1 MNIVRTSKIELTYQI
16 IFDEINQYIKNKDS
30 FSLIEKAYLYAEKLH
45 ANQKR
50 KSGEPYFTHLKCVAY
65 ELACLRCGPKT
76 IAAGFLHDVCEDCGI
91 TNEELAKEFDQEIA
105 DLVDAV
111 TKIGNLE
118 FKDEKE
124 YQAANHRKI
133 FIAMAKDIRV
143 ILIKLVDRLHNMRTL
158 KYMTESKQKKI
169 SQETLEVYAPIAH
182 KLGINE
188 IKNELEDLCFYYLD
202 NDSYYSIA
210 RQLEAKKNERD
221 GQVNDMIL
229 EISDTL
235 SKHDIPFRAFGRSK
249 HIYSIHKKMITKNK
263 RFNEILDL
271 LAIRIITRSELNCYE
286 ILGYIHAT
294 YKPIPGRLKD
304 YIAVPKMNMYQSLH
318 TTVIGNDGHI
328 FEIQI
333 RTEEMDLI
341 ADRGIAA
348 HWRYKENS
356 KYDSKTEQKE
366 IEEKL
371 SWFKDL
377 INVTNEVENS
387 QTPQDYMNYLTKDVF
402 EANVY
407 VMTPK
412 GRVIDLPN
420 GATPIDFAY
429 RIHTEVGHTTV
440 GALVNDS
447 LVPINTILKTGD
459 VVELKTNKNSGP
471 SEDWLKF
478 VKTNHA
484 KNKIRSYISKKELEN
499 KQEYVKTGENMLK
512 EELRKRGFEPSEYMD
527 QKKLEHLA
535 SSIQLNSYIDLMY
548 AIAVKSLSLQSVIT
562 KITNVKKQLFDIDN
576 FSNMINQRNKN
587 RKINSDTGVYVT
599 GIDSMKTQLSV
610 CCNPVYGD
618 NIIGYVSKGQG
629 VKVHRCDCPNIKN
642 EKTRLIEVLWEEEIN
657 HSIKYQSSIE
667 ILSKNRNLL
676 LSDIITTFGQYK
688 ANILSINST
697 VHHATLTAK
706 TKAIIQVDNL
716 DHLRNIITNI
726 KKIEDVISV
735 ERVIK

>member
-1 MNIVRTSKIELTYQI
+1 MSHNEIELTHQI
-16 IFDEINQYIKNKDS
+16 IFDEIKMYIKNEDS
-30 FSLIEKAYLYAEKLH
+30 LALINKAYLYAEKLH
-45 ANQKR
+45 QDQKR

-91 TNEELAKEFDQEIA
+91 SNDELAKEFDQEIA
-105 DLVDAV
+105 DLVNSV

-158 KYMTESKQKKI
+158 KYMREDKQKRI
-169 SQETLEVYAPIAH
+169 AQETMDVYSPIAH
-182 KLGINE
+182 RLGISE
-188 IKNELEDLCFYYLD
+188 IKNELEDLSFHYIN
-202 NDSYYSIA
+202 NDEYYSIA

-221 GQVNDMIL
+221 SQVNEMIT
-229 EISDTL
+229 EISETL
-235 SKHDIPFRAFGRSK
+235 SSHNIPFRAFGRSK
-249 HIYSIHKKMITKNK
+249 HIYSIFKKMSTKNK

-271 LAIRIITRSELNCYE
+271 LAIRIITKTELNCYE

-318 TTVIGNDGHI
+318 TTVVGNDGHI

-341 ADRGIAA
+341 ADRGVAA

-356 KYDSKTEQKE
+356 KYDAKTEQKE
-366 IEEKL
+366 IEDKL

-377 INVTNEVENS
+377 INVTNEIDNN
-387 QTPQDYMNYLTKDVF
+387 QTPEEYMNYLTKDVF

-420 GATPIDFAY
+420 GSTPIDFAY

-440 GALVNDS
+440 GALVNDT

-459 VVELKTNKNSGP
+459 VVELKINKNSGP

-478 VKTNHA
+478 IKTAHA
-484 KNKIRSYISKKELEN
+484 KNKIRTYLTKKELEN
-499 KQEYVKTGENMLK
+499 KQEYVKIGETMLK
-512 EELRKRGFEPSEYMD
+512 DELKKRNIDPSEYMD
-527 QKKLEHLA
+527 QKKLEHFA
-535 SSIQLNSYIDLMY
+535 SSIQLNSYVDLMY
-548 AIAVKSLSLQSVIT
+548 AIAVKSLSLQSIIT
-562 KITNVKKQLFDIDN
+562 KLTNVKKQTFDIKN
-576 FSNMINQRNKN
+576 FSDMINQRNKN
-587 RKINSDTGVYVT
+587 RKVPSLTGVYIQ

-610 CCNPVYGD
+610 CCNPVHGD
-618 NIIGYVSKGQG
+618 EIIGYVSKGQG
-629 VKVHRCDCPNIKN
+629 VKIHRKDCPNIKK
-642 EKTRLIEVLWEEEIN
+642 ERSRLLDVYWDD
-657 HSIKYQSSIE
+657 SSTIKFQSYIE
-667 ILSKNRNLL
+667 IYSKNRNLI

-688 ANILSINST
+688 ANILSINSI
-697 VHHATLTAK
+697 VHHENITAT
-706 TKAIIQVDNL
+706 TKAVIEVENL
-716 DHLRNIITNI
+716 EHLRNIITNI
-726 KKIEDVISV
+726 RKIEDVISV
-735 ERVIK
+735 ERVYK